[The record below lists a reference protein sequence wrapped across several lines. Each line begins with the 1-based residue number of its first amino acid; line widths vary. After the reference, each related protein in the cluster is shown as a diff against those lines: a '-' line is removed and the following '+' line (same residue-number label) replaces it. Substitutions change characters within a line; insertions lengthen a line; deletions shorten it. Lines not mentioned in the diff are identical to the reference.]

1 MPKAKAPE
9 KTSVDV
15 LFDNV
20 IFYAVFFICLLLIA
34 SFGIIAEA

>member
-1 MPKAKAPE
+1 MAKPKKVE
-9 KTSVDV
+9 KTDVDV

-20 IFYAVFFICLLLIA
+20 VFYSIFFICLLLIA